1 MSKRKVKIVQ
11 AGITSHGVTILN
23 AIKAAPNLELVSVFD
38 IRSDEVK
45 RVSKEL
51 GIHPAS
57 SFEELVS
64 IPEVEAIAL
73 VTPNHLHAGQVSQA
87 VKQGKHVFV
96 EKPLAPT
103 VREAKRMIKE
113 TEQARL
119 VMMVGHNTR
128 RRRVFRRAKEILAE
142 SRLGTIVAI
151 EMNVSRPAGLFADL
165 PAWKADPKITALLPM
180 TQLGIHFIDTVHYLF
195 ETKTVR
201 VGCIARNI
209 AMKGGAH
216 DSTISILE
224 LGSGIPATLSCYY
237 STPDVYYIKVYGTD
251 GILDCQN
258 SSLKL
263 QLLRNGVLQTEL
275 EEDYRT
281 EGYASFEEEMREFG
295 SCVSEG
301 AEPETGGEEG
311 LQALAVI
318 EGMVQSLNSNAIVN
332 INDILKGD

>member
-1 MSKRKVKIVQ
+1 V
-11 AGITSHGVTILN
+11 GITSHGVTILN
-23 AIKAAPNLELVSVFD
+23 AIKAAPNLDLVSVFD
-38 IRSDEVK
+38 IKSDEVK

-64 IPEVEAIAL
+64 VPEVDAVAL
-73 VTPNHLHAGQVSQA
+73 VTPNHLHAAQVKQA

-96 EKPLAPT
+96 EKPLALT
-103 VREAKRMIKE
+103 VREAKRMIRDME
-113 TEQARL
+113 EAGL

-128 RRRVFRRAKEILAE
+128 RRLVFRRAKKILDE
-142 SRLGTIVAI
+142 NRLGTIVAI

-195 ETKTVR
+195 ETRTVR
-201 VGCIARNI
+201 VGCIAKNI

-216 DSTISILE
+216 DATTSILE
-224 LGSGIPATLSCYY
+224 LESGIPATLSCYY
-237 STPDVYYIKVYGTD
+237 STPDVYYIRIYGTD

-258 SSLKL
+258 NSLQL

-275 EEDYRT
+275 EEDFRS

-295 SCVSEG
+295 SCIADGVK
-301 AEPETGGEEG
+301 PETGGEEG

-318 EGMVQSLNSNAIVN
+318 EGMVHSLNSNAIVN
-332 INDILKGD
+332 IDDILKGA